1 MLSLFNKI
9 RIKHIP
15 IKINFLIKKSELFK
29 KYISIMET
37 EAKNND
43 RLTNQSDE
51 HNLKE
56 MMSSLGIK
64 ETNIPEIPKKNI
76 KVTSFGGRIRVA
88 ALVSS
93 DAEKFIGKVITIGG
107 WVKTIRVQ
115 GGGEFS
121 FIEINDGSTIKG
133 VQAVVKKTI
142 NNFASVI
149 KEGIGSCLQ
158 IRGLVVKSVGS
169 KQLVI

>member
-1 MLSLFNKI
+1 MEKEANNKV
-9 RIKHIP
+9 
-15 IKINFLIKKSELFK
+15 
-29 KYISIMET
+29 
-37 EAKNND
+37 
-43 RLTNQSDE
+43 RLTNESE
-51 HNLKE
+51 EKNLRE
-56 MMSSLGIK
+56 MMSSLGIQ
-64 ETNIPEIPKKNI
+64 ETNIPEVPKKNI

-88 ALVSS
+88 ALVAS

-115 GGGEFS
+115 GGGEFA
-121 FIEINDGSTIKG
+121 FVEINDGSTIKG

-142 NNFASVI
+142 NNFPSII

-169 KQLVI
+169 KQIVKFI